1 MGNFILNVVDSSA
14 GGPGMLKYDLMAFP
28 PPDASQTPV
37 ATGGIAIMFS
47 IPVGA
52 KNPEAAAE
60 VLRYLTNE
68 EGRAKLVGLDFIP
81 ASEADSSSNPSEL
94 YGKML
99 GFQSTARTRAIF
111 TPATYAALT
120 NGIQGLFAGSKTP
133 ADIAADMV
141 AAGPPAFLITWDRTR
156 GSAGIKGVAAMTSIP
171 MYLNTRA
178 PHLKSI
184 RDLKDG
190 DKIAVTAV
198 KVSIPAII
206 LQMAAIK
213 EFGRNEWAS
222 LDKYTVSLTHP
233 DALISLLSDRTEVT
247 AHFTSPPFHQKERK
261 SPNIRTIMTSDDA
274 IGGPSTFTMLY
285 TTSKFHDA
293 NPKVYA
299 AFLAAFTEAMRLI
312 NADKKAAAETF
323 IALEGQGMKLDE
335 VMEVLDDKDVRFTTS
350 PEAMMKYAEFMHG
363 VGTLKVKPADWKELF
378 FPEIHGAGGN

>member
-1 MGNFILNVVDSSA
+1 MTAEGAGALSHFCAAHLIPPRQRGRDTPARTALDFPQKTDVGENTMKRIAVALALALLAPLAARAEVEEIKIPRGA
-14 GGPGMLKYDLMAFP
+14 GGVGFLPLLVMEQKGLVEAEAQKRGIKLKAIWIKMGGPAVVNDMLI
-28 PPDASQTPV
+28 S
-37 ATGGIAIMFS
+37 G
-47 IPVGA
+47 
-52 KNPEAAAE
+52 
-60 VLRYLTNE
+60 
-68 EGRAKLVGLDFIP
+68 
-81 ASEADSSSNPSEL
+81 
-94 YGKML
+94 
-99 GFQSTARTRAIF
+99 
-111 TPATYAALT
+111 
-120 NGIQGLFAGSKTP
+120 
-133 ADIAADMV
+133 AADMV

-261 SPNIRTIMTSDDA
+261 SPNIRTVMTSDDVM
-274 IGGPSTFTMLY
+274 GGPSTFTMLY

-299 AFLAAFTEAMRLI
+299 AFIAAFTEAMRLI

>member
-1 MGNFILNVVDSSA
+1 MKRFAALALAAALLVPLSARAEVEEIKIPRGA
-14 GGPGMLKYDLMAFP
+14 GGVGFLPLLVMEQKGLVEAEAQKRGIKLKATWIRMGGPSVVNDMLI
-28 PPDASQTPV
+28 S
-37 ATGGIAIMFS
+37 G
-47 IPVGA
+47 
-52 KNPEAAAE
+52 
-60 VLRYLTNE
+60 
-68 EGRAKLVGLDFIP
+68 
-81 ASEADSSSNPSEL
+81 
-94 YGKML
+94 
-99 GFQSTARTRAIF
+99 
-111 TPATYAALT
+111 
-120 NGIQGLFAGSKTP
+120 
-133 ADIAADMV
+133 AADMV

-156 GSAGIKGVAAMTSIP
+156 GSVNIKGVAAMTSIP

-178 PHLKSI
+178 EHLKSI
-184 RDLKDG
+184 RDLKPT

-261 SPNIRTIMTSDDA
+261 SPNIRTIMTSNDVM
-274 IGGPSTFTMLY
+274 GGPSTFTMLY

-299 AFLAAFTEAMRLI
+299 AFLAAFTEAMKLI

-323 IALEGQGMKLDE
+323 IAMEGQGMKLDE
-335 VMEVLDDKDVRFTTS
+335 VLEVLQDKDVRFTTS
-350 PEAMMKYAEFMHG
+350 PESLMKYAEFMHG
-363 VGTLKVKPADWKELF
+363 VGTLKQKPADWKELF
-378 FPEIHGAGGN
+378 FPEIHNVSGN